1 MPTTT
6 GNTRDVVADESH
18 LGIIIGVQTALT
30 VLAVVVVCLRL
41 YVRMKIVRSSGCDDW
56 TMALAALC
64 SLGGWALYIYKA
76 CHGLG
81 HHIQF
86 LDKMDRMKLSEAA
99 FWQVIICSATGI
111 ALLKI
116 SIALN
121 LLRFSPTR
129 WYTMS
134 LWTSIAFV
142 AAYSFMAAMTFFLH
156 CKPMQAHWDTR
167 IEDAKCYPVHLFV
180 IFALINTL
188 TAFNIF
194 TDVLFATI
202 PIPIVWNLRMKR
214 RVRMYLIGV
223 FSLGYFT
230 VGLGVIKA
238 VAQLA
243 YTNEKDIFFN
253 DSILFWGLA
262 QFNVGILT
270 ACVPSLKPLA
280 RRALKLSEYTHSR
293 SRSHGRYGRR
303 STGRWTSSRHSRRVF
318 SIHRRDQYGIEELHS
333 HDVSTHSQSDE
344 VKLTPYGATVS
355 FTAHVERGRLDNS
368 SEIDE
373 DMLAETSPERR
384 MVGGILKTT
393 QTTVVSSRAAD

>member
-1 MPTTT
+1 M
-6 GNTRDVVADESH
+6 
-18 LGIIIGVQTALT
+18 
-30 VLAVVVVCLRL
+30 L
-41 YVRMKIVRSSGCDDW
+41 YV
-56 TMALAALC
+56 
-64 SLGGWALYIYKA
+64 YKA

-81 HHIQF
+81 HHIRF
-86 LDKMDRMKLSEAA
+86 LDDMDKMKMSEAA
-99 FWQVIICSATGI
+99 FWQVIICSAAGI

-142 AAYSFMAAMTFFLH
+142 AAYSFMGAMTFFLH
-156 CKPMQAHWDTR
+156 CRPMQAHWDIR
-167 IEDAKCYPVHLFV
+167 IKDAKCYSVRLFV
-180 IFALINTL
+180 IFALINTS
-188 TAFNIF
+188 FNIF
-194 TDVLFATI
+194 TDVLFATL

-214 RVRMYLIGV
+214 RVRSYLIGV

-230 VGLGVIKA
+230 VGLGVIKV

-243 YTNEKDIFFN
+243 YPNEKDIYFN

-270 ACVPSLKPLA
+270 ACVPSLKPLVSKV
-280 RRALKLSEYTHSR
+280 LKLSEYTN
-293 SRSHGRYGRR
+293 SRSHSYGRR
-303 STGRWTSSRHSRRVF
+303 SSSRWTKNRHSHGVF
-318 SIHRRDQYGIEELHS
+318 SIHRRDQYALEELHS
-333 HDVSTHSQSDE
+333 QDPSMCSKSEE

-355 FTAHVERGRLDNS
+355 FTAHAERGRPDNA

-373 DMLAETSPERR
+373 KGAGDTSLGKSV
-384 MVGGILKTT
+384 MGGILKTT
-393 QTTVVSSRAAD
+393 QCSVVSSKAAD

>member
-1 MPTTT
+1 MPTATDST
-6 GNTRDVVADESH
+6 KDVVVDESH
-18 LGIIIGVQTALT
+18 REIIIGVQTALT

-41 YVRMKIVRSSGCDDW
+41 YVRMKIVRSFGCDDW

-64 SLGGWALYIYKA
+64 SIGGWILYVYKA

-86 LDKMDRMKLSEAA
+86 LDDMQRMRLDEAA
-99 FWQVIICSATGI
+99 FWQVIICSAAGI

-156 CKPMQAHWDTR
+156 CKPMQAHWDKG
-167 IEDAKCYPVHLFV
+167 IKDAKCYSVHLFV
-180 IFALINTL
+180 VFALINTS
-188 TAFNIF
+188 FNIF

-202 PIPIVWNLRMKR
+202 PIPIVWTLRMKR

-230 VGLGVIKA
+230 VGLGIVKA

-243 YTNEKDIFFN
+243 YSNETDIFF
-253 DSILFWGLA
+253 A

-280 RRALKLSEYTHSR
+280 RRVLKLSEYTNSR
-293 SRSHGRYGRR
+293 SRSHGLYGRR
-303 STGRWTSSRHSRRVF
+303 STGRWTNSRHSRRVF

-333 HDVSTHSQSDE
+333 HDLSTHSQSDE

-355 FTAHVERGRLDNS
+355 FTAHAERGRLEDSN
-368 SEIDE
+368 EIDE
-373 DMLAETSPERR
+373 SVVGETSPEKR

-393 QTTVVSSRAAD
+393 QTTVVSSRASD

>member
-1 MPTTT
+1 MPTST

-18 LGIIIGVQTALT
+18 RGIIIGVQTALT
-30 VLAVVVVCLRL
+30 ALAVVVVCLRL

-64 SLGGWALYIYKA
+64 SLGGWILYVYKA
-76 CHGLG
+76 CHGVG

-86 LDKMDRMKLSEAA
+86 LDDMERMKLDEAA

-134 LWTSIAFV
+134 LWASIAFV
-142 AAYSFMAAMTFFLH
+142 AAYSFMGAMTFFLH
-156 CKPMQAHWDTR
+156 CKPMQAHWDKQ
-167 IEDAKCYPVHLFV
+167 IKDAKCYSVHLFV
-180 IFALINTL
+180 VFALINTS
-188 TAFNIF
+188 FNIF

-214 RVRMYLIGV
+214 RVRMYLICV

-243 YTNEKDIFFN
+243 YSNETDIFFN

-270 ACVPSLKPLA
+270 ACVPSLKPLV
-280 RRALKLSEYTHSR
+280 RRVLKLSEYTDSR
-293 SRSHGRYGRR
+293 SRSHGLYGRR
-303 STGRWTSSRHSRRVF
+303 STGRRTGSRHSRRVF
-318 SIHRRDQYGIEELHS
+318 SIHRRDQYGVEELHS
-333 HDVSTHSQSDE
+333 HDLSTRSQSDE

-355 FTAHVERGRLDNS
+355 FTAHAERGRLDDS
-368 SEIDE
+368 SEIE
-373 DMLAETSPERR
+373 EAVIGETSLEKRGA
-384 MVGGILKTT
+384 GGILKTT
-393 QTTVVSSRAAD
+393 QTTVVSSRAVD

>member
-1 MPTTT
+1 MPTATDST
-6 GNTRDVVADESH
+6 KDVAADESH
-18 LGIIIGVQTALT
+18 RGIIIGVQTALT

-41 YVRMKIVRSSGCDDW
+41 YVRIKIVRSSGCDDW
-56 TMALAALC
+56 TIALAALC
-64 SLGGWALYIYKA
+64 SLGGWILYVYKA

-86 LDKMDRMKLSEAA
+86 LDDMQRMKLDEAA
-99 FWQVIICSATGI
+99 FWQVIICSAAGI

-142 AAYSFMAAMTFFLH
+142 AAYSFMGAMTFFLH
-156 CKPMQAHWDTR
+156 CKPMQAHWDKG
-167 IEDAKCYPVHLFV
+167 IKDAKCYSVHLFV
-180 IFALINTL
+180 VFALINTS
-188 TAFNIF
+188 FNIF

-230 VGLGVIKA
+230 VGLGIIKA

-243 YTNEKDIFFN
+243 YSNETDIFFN

-280 RRALKLSEYTHSR
+280 RRGLKLSEYTNSR
-293 SRSHGRYGRR
+293 SRSQGLYGRR
-303 STGRWTSSRHSRRVF
+303 STGRWTSSRHSRRMF
-318 SIHRRDQYGIEELHS
+318 SIHIRDQYGIEELHS
-333 HDVSTHSQSDE
+333 HDLSTRSQSDE

-355 FTAHVERGRLDNS
+355 FTAHAERGTLEDS
-368 SEIDE
+368 SEMDQSIRG
-373 DMLAETSPERR
+373 ETSLEKRV
-384 MVGGILKTT
+384 VGGILKTT

>member
-1 MPTTT
+1 MPTATDST
-6 GNTRDVVADESH
+6 KDVAVDESH
-18 LGIIIGVQTALT
+18 REIIIGVQTALT
-30 VLAVVVVCLRL
+30 VLAIVVVCLRL
-41 YVRMKIVRSSGCDDW
+41 YVRMKIVRSFGCDDW
-56 TMALAALC
+56 TMALAAV
-64 SLGGWALYIYKA
+64 S

-86 LDKMDRMKLSEAA
+86 LDDMQRMRLDEAT
-99 FWQVIICSATGI
+99 FWQVIICSAAGI

-156 CKPMQAHWDTR
+156 CKPMQAHWDKG
-167 IEDAKCYPVHLFV
+167 IKDAKCYSVHLFV
-180 IFALINTL
+180 VFALINTS
-188 TAFNIF
+188 FNIF

-202 PIPIVWNLRMKR
+202 PIPIVWTLRMKR

-230 VGLGVIKA
+230 VGLGIVKA

-243 YTNEKDIFFN
+243 YSNETDIFF
-253 DSILFWGLA
+253 A

-270 ACVPSLKPLA
+270 ACVPSLKPLS
-280 RRALKLSEYTHSR
+280 RRVLKLSEYTNSR
-293 SRSHGRYGRR
+293 SRSHGLYGRK
-303 STGRWTSSRHSRRVF
+303 STGRWTNSRHTRRVF

-333 HDVSTHSQSDE
+333 HDLSTHSQSDE

-355 FTAHVERGRLDNS
+355 FTAHAERGRLEDS

-373 DMLAETSPERR
+373 SVVGETSLEKRI
-384 MVGGILKTT
+384 VGGILKTT
-393 QTTVVSSRAAD
+393 QTTVVSSRASD